1 MNRAR
6 SVADKLDVL
15 KVLSAQSDC
24 EIFMRSALAAT
35 LVALAAT
42 VTAAHSQTPKRVQT
56 VTVKPP
62 EPQTPAD
69 TAKALADA
77 DRMLLQSD
85 LAWVGAYN
93 GLINGEVSDRLVA
106 AIKSFQ
112 KDNGGK
118 QTGVLNPQERGALSA
133 AAKALSDRA
142 GWKIGFDP
150 VNGVRIGLPTKLAPI
165 QSNGAT
171 GSKWSSAQGQIQIE
185 TWRQRDNTLSLNALA
200 DREAKAEGRKV
211 DYRAVKDQFFV
222 LSGMQN
228 LKKFYIRGEIKGSEA
243 RGMTVLYDQATEGTM
258 APVVVLMSSAFTAFP
273 TNGIVPTDGPPPRK
287 MVEYSTGVVVSADG
301 VIVADRLAVDGCLS
315 IIVPAFGNADRVAQD
330 KTHDLA
336 LLRVYGTSALKP
348 LAMEQAITKPAVTIT
363 GIADPQN
370 QGGGAAVS
378 TVDSTVAATS
388 GSGDPA
394 LQSAPGIGLSGGA
407 AVDGDRH
414 FAGIALL
421 KPPVVAGGQGS
432 PPPAQA
438 VLVPADAVRDF
449 LKANSVTPAS
459 GASDATASVLR
470 VICVRK

>member
-1 MNRAR
+1 
-6 SVADKLDVL
+6 
-15 KVLSAQSDC
+15 
-24 EIFMRSALAAT
+24 MRSALAAT

-42 VTAAHSQTPKRVQT
+42 ITAAHAQAPKRVQT

-69 TAKALADA
+69 TAKAMADA
-77 DRMLLQSD
+77 DRMSLQSD

-112 KDNGGK
+112 KDNSGK

-133 AAKALSDRA
+133 AAKVLSDRA

-150 VNGVRIGLPTKLAPI
+150 VNGIRLGLPTKLAPI
-165 QSNGAT
+165 QTTGAS
-171 GSKWSSAQGQIQIE
+171 GSKWASAQGQIQIE
-185 TWRQRDNTLSLNALA
+185 TWRQKDNTLSLAALA

-211 DYRAVKDQFFV
+211 DYRVVKDQFFV

-243 RGMTVLYDQATEGTM
+243 RGITVLYDQATEGTM

-273 TNGIVPTDGPPPRK
+273 ANGLVPTDGPPPRK
-287 MVEYSTGVVVSADG
+287 LVEYSTGVVVSADG
-301 VIVADRLAVDGCLS
+301 AIVADRLAVDSCLS
-315 IIVPAFGNADRVAQD
+315 IIVPTFGNADRIAQD

-336 LLRVYGTSALKP
+336 LLRVYGASGLRP
-348 LAMEQAITKPAVTIT
+348 LGMTQAAAKPAVTIT

-370 QGGGAAVS
+370 QGGGAAAS
-378 TVDSTVAATS
+378 SADSTVGAAS
-388 GSGDPA
+388 GNGDPT
-394 LQSAPGIGLSGGA
+394 LQPAPGIGLSGGPA
-407 AVDGDRH
+407 LDSDRN

-421 KPPVVAGGQGS
+421 KPPVVAGGQGT
-432 PPPAQA
+432 PPAQA
-438 VLVPADAVRDF
+438 ALVPADAVRDF
-449 LKANSVTPAS
+449 LKANGVTPAGS
-459 GASDATASVLR
+459 AGDAKASVLR

>member
-1 MNRAR
+1 
-6 SVADKLDVL
+6 
-15 KVLSAQSDC
+15 
-24 EIFMRSALAAT
+24 MRSILAAT
-35 LVALAAT
+35 LLALAASIP
-42 VTAAHSQTPKRVQT
+42 AAHAQQPKRVQT

-62 EPQTPAD
+62 DPQSPAD
-69 TAKALADA
+69 TAKAMADA
-77 DRMLLQSD
+77 DRMWLQSD

-93 GLINGEVSDRLVA
+93 GLINGEVSDRMVA

-133 AAKALSDRA
+133 AAKVLSDRA

-150 VNGVRIGLPTKLAPI
+150 VNGVRMGLPTKLAPI
-165 QSNGAT
+165 QTTGAT
-171 GSKWSSAQGQIQIE
+171 GSRWASAQGQIQIE
-185 TWRQRDNTLSLNALA
+185 TWRQRDNMLSLNALA

-228 LKKFYIRGEIKGSEA
+228 LKKFYIRGEIKGTEA
-243 RGMTVLYDQATEGTM
+243 RGMTVLYDQATEGMM

-273 TNGIVPTDGPPPRK
+273 TNGIVPTSGPPPRK

-301 VIVADRLAVDGCLS
+301 AIIADRLAVDSCIS
-315 IIVPAFGNADRVAQD
+315 IVVPTFGNADRVAQD

-336 LLRVYGTSALKP
+336 LLRIYGANGLKP
-348 LAMEQAITKPAVTIT
+348 LGMTQATTKQAITIT

-370 QGGGAAVS
+370 QGGGAAITS
-378 TVDSTVAATS
+378 VDSTVAAANGTS
-388 GSGDPA
+388 DPA
-394 LQSAPGIGLSGGA
+394 LQPAPGIGLSGGA
-407 AVDGDRH
+407 ALDADRN

-438 VLVPADAVRDF
+438 ALVPANAVREF
-449 LKANSVTPAS
+449 LTANNVTPAS
-459 GASDATASVLR
+459 GPSDAKAAIVR
-470 VICVRK
+470 IVCVRK

>member
-1 MNRAR
+1 
-6 SVADKLDVL
+6 
-15 KVLSAQSDC
+15 
-24 EIFMRSALAAT
+24 
-35 LVALAAT
+35 
-42 VTAAHSQTPKRVQT
+42 
-56 VTVKPP
+56 
-62 EPQTPAD
+62 
-69 TAKALADA
+69 
-77 DRMLLQSD
+77 
-85 LAWVGAYN
+85 
-93 GLINGEVSDRLVA
+93 VSDRLVA

-150 VNGVRIGLPTKLAPI
+150 VNGIRLGLPTKLAPI
-165 QSNGAT
+165 QTTGST

-211 DYRAVKDQFFV
+211 EYRAVKDQFFV

-228 LKKFYIRGEIKGSEA
+228 LKKFYIRGEIKGNEA

-258 APVVVLMSSAFTAFP
+258 APVVVLMSSAFSAFP
-273 TNGIVPTDGPPPRK
+273 SNGIVPTDGLPPRK

-301 VIVADRLAVDGCLS
+301 AIIADRLAVDGCQS
-315 IIVPAFGNADRVAQD
+315 IIVPTYGNADRVAQD

-336 LLRVYGTSALKP
+336 LLRIYGTRGLKP
-348 LAMEQAITKPAVTIT
+348 LAMDQATAKPAITIT

-370 QGGGAAVS
+370 QGGAAAIS
-378 TVDSTVAATS
+378 SVDSTVAAAN

-421 KPPVVAGGQGS
+421 KPPMVAGGQGS

-449 LKANSVTPAS
+449 LKTNGIALAS
-459 GASDATASVLR
+459 GASDAKASVLR

>member
-1 MNRAR
+1 
-6 SVADKLDVL
+6 
-15 KVLSAQSDC
+15 
-24 EIFMRSALAAT
+24 MRSALAAT
-35 LVALAAT
+35 LVALAA
-42 VTAAHSQTPKRVQT
+42 VSTAHAQAPKRVQT

-77 DRMLLQSD
+77 DRLSLQSD

-93 GLINGEVSDRLVA
+93 GLVNGEVSDRLVA

-150 VNGVRIGLPTKLAPI
+150 VNGIRLGLPTRLAPI
-165 QSNGAT
+165 QTTAAT

-185 TWRQRDNTLSLNALA
+185 TWRQRDSTPSLNALA
-200 DREAKAEGRKV
+200 DREAKADGRKV
-211 DYRAVKDQFFV
+211 EYRAVKDQFFV
-222 LSGMQN
+222 LSGTQN

-273 TNGIVPTDGPPPRK
+273 ANGIVPTDGPAPRK
-287 MVEYSTGVVVSADG
+287 MVEYSTGVVASADG
-301 VIVADRLAVDGCLS
+301 TIIADRLAVDGCQS
-315 IIVPAFGNADRVAQD
+315 IIVPTYGNADRIAQD

-336 LLRVYGTSALKP
+336 LLRIYGASGLKP
-348 LAMEQAITKPAVTIT
+348 LAMDQATTKAAVTIT

-370 QGGGAAVS
+370 QGGAAAVS
-378 TVDSTVAATS
+378 SVDSTVATA
-388 GSGDPA
+388 GGAGDPA

-407 AVDGDRH
+407 AVDNDRH

-421 KPPVVAGGQGS
+421 KPPMVAGGQGS
-432 PPPAQA
+432 PPAQA
-438 VLVPADAVRDF
+438 ALVPADAVRDF
-449 LKANSVTPAS
+449 LKANGLTPAS
-459 GASDATASVLR
+459 GTSDVKASLLR

>member
-1 MNRAR
+1 
-6 SVADKLDVL
+6 
-15 KVLSAQSDC
+15 
-24 EIFMRSALAAT
+24 MRSALAAT
-35 LVALAAT
+35 LVALAAA
-42 VTAAHSQTPKRVQT
+42 VTTAHAQAPKRAQT

-77 DRMLLQSD
+77 DRMSLQSD

-112 KDNGGK
+112 KDNSGK

-150 VNGVRIGLPTKLAPI
+150 VNGIRLGLPTKLAPI
-165 QSNGAT
+165 QTTGAT
-171 GSKWSSAQGQIQIE
+171 GSKWSSAQGQIHIE

-211 DYRAVKDQFFV
+211 EYRAVKDQFFV

-228 LKKFYIRGEIKGSEA
+228 LKKFYIRGEIKGAEA

-258 APVVVLMSSAFTAFP
+258 APVVVLMSSAFSAFP
-273 TNGIVPTDGPPPRK
+273 SNGIVPTDGPPPRK
-287 MVEYSTGVVVSADG
+287 MVEYSTGIVASADG
-301 VIVADRLAVDGCLS
+301 TIIADRFAVDSCQS
-315 IIVPAFGNADRVAQD
+315 IVVPTYGNADRIAQD

-336 LLRVYGTSALKP
+336 LLRIYGAGGLKP
-348 LAMEQAITKPAVTIT
+348 LAMDQATTKTAVTIT

-370 QGGGAAVS
+370 QGGGTAVS
-378 TVDSTVAATS
+378 SVDSTVAAAS

-407 AVDGDRH
+407 AVDSDRH

-438 VLVPADAVRDF
+438 VLVPGDAVRDF
-449 LKANSVTPAS
+449 LKVNGLTPAS
-459 GASDATASVLR
+459 GASDAKASVLR

>member
-1 MNRAR
+1 
-6 SVADKLDVL
+6 
-15 KVLSAQSDC
+15 
-24 EIFMRSALAAT
+24 MRSILAAT
-35 LVALAAT
+35 VVALAAS
-42 VTAAHSQTPKRVQT
+42 VQVASAQAQAPKRVQT

-62 EPQTPAD
+62 NPQTPAD
-69 TAKALADA
+69 TAKAMADA
-77 DRMLLQSD
+77 DRISLQSD

-133 AAKALSDRA
+133 AAKVLSDRA

-150 VNGVRIGLPTKLAPI
+150 VNGIRLGLPTKLAPI
-165 QSNGAT
+165 QTTAAA
-171 GSKWSSAQGQIQIE
+171 GSKWASAQGQIQIE

-211 DYRAVKDQFFV
+211 EYRAVKDQFFV

-228 LKKFYIRGEIKGSEA
+228 LKKFYIRGEIKGTEA

-258 APVVVLMSSAFTAFP
+258 APVVVLMSSTFTAFP

-301 VIVADRLAVDGCLS
+301 AIVADRLAVDSCIS
-315 IIVPAFGNADRVAQD
+315 IVVPTFGNADRVAQD

-336 LLRVYGTSALKP
+336 LLRIYGAGGLKP
-348 LAMEQAITKPAVTIT
+348 LGMTPATAKSAVTIT

-370 QGGGAAVS
+370 QGGSAAVS
-378 TVDSTVAATS
+378 SVDSTIAAANGTN
-388 GSGDPA
+388 DPA
-394 LQSAPGIGLSGGA
+394 LQPAPGIGLSGGA
-407 AVDGDRH
+407 ALDADRN

-432 PPPAQA
+432 PPAQA
-438 VLVPADAVRDF
+438 ALVPADVVREF
-449 LKANSVTPAS
+449 LKANGVTPVS
-459 GASDATASVLR
+459 GASDAKAAVVR
-470 VICVRK
+470 IVCVRK

>member
-1 MNRAR
+1 
-6 SVADKLDVL
+6 
-15 KVLSAQSDC
+15 
-24 EIFMRSALAAT
+24 MRSILAATLLALAAT
-35 LVALAAT
+35 IP
-42 VTAAHSQTPKRVQT
+42 AAHAQQPKRVQT

-62 EPQTPAD
+62 DPQSPAD
-69 TAKALADA
+69 TAKAMADA
-77 DRMLLQSD
+77 DRMWLQSD

-93 GLINGEVSDRLVA
+93 GLINGEVSDRMVA

-133 AAKALSDRA
+133 AAKVLSDRA

-150 VNGVRIGLPTKLAPI
+150 VNGVRMGLPTKLAPI
-165 QSNGAT
+165 QTTGAT
-171 GSKWSSAQGQIQIE
+171 GSRWASAQGQIQIE
-185 TWRQRDNTLSLNALA
+185 TWRQRDNMLSLNALA

-228 LKKFYIRGEIKGSEA
+228 LKKFYIRGEIKGTEA
-243 RGMTVLYDQATEGTM
+243 RGMTVLYDQATEGMM

-273 TNGIVPTDGPPPRK
+273 TNGIVPTSGPPPRK

-301 VIVADRLAVDGCLS
+301 AIIADRLAVDSCIS
-315 IIVPAFGNADRVAQD
+315 IVVPTFGNADRVGQD

-336 LLRVYGTSALKP
+336 LLRIYGANGLKP
-348 LAMEQAITKPAVTIT
+348 LGMTQATTKQAITIT

-370 QGGGAAVS
+370 QGGGAAITS
-378 TVDSTVAATS
+378 VDSTVAAANGTS
-388 GSGDPA
+388 DPA
-394 LQSAPGIGLSGGA
+394 LQPAPGIGLSGGA
-407 AVDGDRH
+407 ALDADRN

-438 VLVPADAVRDF
+438 ALVPANAVREF
-449 LKANSVTPAS
+449 LTANNVTPAS
-459 GASDATASVLR
+459 GPSDAKAAIVR
-470 VICVRK
+470 IVCVRK

>member
-1 MNRAR
+1 
-6 SVADKLDVL
+6 
-15 KVLSAQSDC
+15 
-24 EIFMRSALAAT
+24 MRSILAVTLLALAAPIS
-35 LVALAAT
+35 
-42 VTAAHSQTPKRVQT
+42 TASAQQPKRVQT

-62 EPQTPAD
+62 APQTPAD
-69 TAKALADA
+69 TAKAMADA
-77 DRMLLQSD
+77 DRMSLQSD

-133 AAKALSDRA
+133 AAKVLSDRA

-150 VNGVRIGLPTKLAPI
+150 VNGIRLGLPTKLAPI
-165 QSNGAT
+165 QTTAT
-171 GSKWSSAQGQIQIE
+171 SGSKWASAQGQIQIE

-211 DYRAVKDQFFV
+211 EYRAVKDQFFV

-228 LKKFYIRGEIKGSEA
+228 LKKFYIRGEIKGTEA
-243 RGMTVLYDQATEGTM
+243 RGMTVLYDQATEGMM

-273 TNGIVPTDGPPPRK
+273 ANGIVPTDGPPPRK

-301 VIVADRLAVDGCLS
+301 AIVADRLAVDSCIS
-315 IIVPAFGNADRVAQD
+315 IVVPTFGNADRVAQD
-330 KTHDLA
+330 KVHDLA
-336 LLRVYGTSALKP
+336 LLRIYGAGGLKP
-348 LAMEQAITKPAVTIT
+348 LGMTQATAKQAVTIT

-378 TVDSTVAATS
+378 SVDSTVAAATGTS
-388 GSGDPA
+388 DPA
-394 LQSAPGIGLSGGA
+394 LQPAPGIGLSGGA
-407 AVDGDRH
+407 ALDADRN

-421 KPPVVAGGQGS
+421 KPPVVAGGQVS
-432 PPPAQA
+432 PPAQA
-438 VLVPADAVRDF
+438 VLVPANAVREF
-449 LKANSVTPAS
+449 LKTNDVTPAS
-459 GASDATASVLR
+459 GASDVKAAVVR
-470 VICVRK
+470 VVCVRK